1 MVTLQELKNEMTV
14 FNSVQLD
21 KIKTYQFKQKNLTNM
36 RIRDM
41 LFRTGNILVED
52 LDRSLYI
59 ASVRSGFLKMNT
71 AIVGFNLSKN
81 NLNIAVFVKEGLLKQ
96 NTCEGIVNEIKNEL
110 KAYIV

>member
-59 ASVRSGFLKMNT
+59 AV
-71 AIVGFNLSKN
+71 
-81 NLNIAVFVKEGLLKQ
+81 
-96 NTCEGIVNEIKNEL
+96 
-110 KAYIV
+110 